1 LARRFVTGVLW
12 IVFSSLLYLCEK
24 DDTGNVIN
32 HLSQAERF
40 KDIPHALPYVKPDPE
55 LPLHSYYVIRYHTNL

>member
-1 LARRFVTGVLW
+1 LAHRFVTGVLW

-40 KDIPHALPYVKPDPE
+40 KDIPHALPYV
-55 LPLHSYYVIRYHTNL
+55 